1 MYVGHGPFTWSW
13 YAESGSQPWKCGVTC
28 EIFESKILEKTHRWH
43 LSTLFWFWISENIS
57 LWFTIVLDFYVW
69 QALFHIEH
77 AAAIM
82 PRTWDMLRDPAAT
95 MALCIYYIHIIY
107 IYIYTIIIRPLNR
120 TKRLSLELSRRCAR
134 RCELSVSPRSGPD
147 ACRKDV
153 GRTDRWAVGPW
164 SPGVSGGMY
173 IDICR

>member
-1 MYVGHGPFTWSW
+1 MIKWRFPMFIVVPPNHPRLLQIILGLKPMVTWGSPVKKMYVGHGPFTWSW
-13 YAESGSQPWKCGVTC
+13 YAESGSQPRKCGVTC
-28 EIFESKILEKTHRWH
+28 EISESKILEKTHRWH

-107 IYIYTIIIRPLNR
+107 SI
-120 TKRLSLELSRRCAR
+120 
-134 RCELSVSPRSGPD
+134 
-147 ACRKDV
+147 
-153 GRTDRWAVGPW
+153 
-164 SPGVSGGMY
+164 
-173 IDICR
+173 